1 MKEIL
6 KKRLVTIG
14 VLGILIV
21 LNVISVSATYKSFS
35 KEFVYGNKYT
45 MVTRADKDSSHE
57 YVKLLVSAMYK
68 DDGSTSSYQRSKA
81 ALKGWNGESYVRC
94 TIKSDY
100 PQTVVKGVKAK
111 FKLLNAYKKAGKTV
125 KYYAKGN
132 DPDKD
137 CKISGT
143 MWIDEQE

>member
-68 DDGSTSSYQRSKA
+68 DDGSASSYQRSKA
-81 ALKGWNGESYVRC
+81 ALKGWNGESYV
-94 TIKSDY
+94 D
-100 PQTVVKGVKAK
+100 
-111 FKLLNAYKKAGKTV
+111 
-125 KYYAKGN
+125 
-132 DPDKD
+132 
-137 CKISGT
+137 
-143 MWIDEQE
+143 